1 MVWASLNIQGNKE
14 FIKSIGV
21 LALPTV
27 QFYAGQGLRVDTFPC
42 GPSKVPI
49 LKKKLVQFVNE
60 HVDAKTRQL
69 KQSVATD
76 DEEEEKDPAQEAQS
90 TTTTTRTTVGGS
102 SVNATLMYPSAT
114 TPQEGEET
122 VQEVIERE
130 KNTLKGIKYISD
142 LLESEFE
149 AVIAKANLLTFE
161 AGSVVMREGN
171 PGRTFY
177 MLLDGEVEICQRTSF
192 EDPLTTHP
200 SYLGM
205 GINQYSTKGDY
216 FGERSLITGEV
227 RAASIRAITRTT
239 CLSFDK
245 ADFPVTSVL
254 SGSDSTSGSR
264 LINKEKAIEE
274 VNEKYGVDGIEQF
287 KIVTMYNDTR
297 SASQVRGSVNT
308 PNNIAGVDDDAEMEA
323 VERDRSDDDS
333 DDPIEAG
340 AAGAVDNAGVM
351 DPSEL
356 GVGTETMVP
365 LLMRLKLIRSITRCF
380 DYTQKFNLKF
390 GDPGSRRRR
399 NILLQTLSPM
409 QRTYIDDAFMLID
422 EDQTELISLV
432 EIKRI
437 VDSIGVASEIGLD
450 SDDKILDMIVEDDS
464 AVTATEETTTT
475 APGNYAPWQ
484 KDTSKS
490 TMNSAQYTKMITK
503 EDFYGLMAESETY
516 QLFLDTF
523 VMLDH
528 NDSGFVRAKDLDRI
542 LCGVRDLITED
553 KKSIIDVEDDDMMV
567 DYEQFSRMLV
577 GTPLRTWRGMEQKS
591 K

>member
-1 MVWASLNIQGNKE
+1 LNIQGNKD

-69 KQSVATD
+69 KPSVVTTED
-76 DEEEEKDPAQEAQS
+76 DNAEEKDPAQAAQS
-90 TTTTTRTTVGGS
+90 TTTTTTTRTTTVVGGS

-114 TPQEGEET
+114 TPQEGEDT

-149 AVIAKANLLTFE
+149 ALIAKANLLTFE

-171 PGRTFY
+171 PGQTFY
-177 MLLDGEVEICQRTSF
+177 MLLAGEVEICQRTSF

-245 ADFPVTSVL
+245 EDFPVTSVL

-323 VERDRSDDDS
+323 VERDSSDDDG
-333 DDPIEAG
+333 DDPSEAG
-340 AAGAVDNAGVM
+340 AAAGAVDNAGVM

-464 AVTATEETTTT
+464 AVTATETTTT
-475 APGNYAPWQ
+475 TTTTVPGNYAPWQ
-484 KDTSKS
+484 KDTNKS
-490 TMNSAQYTKMITK
+490 AMNSAQYTKMITK

-577 GTPLRTWRGMEQKS
+577 GTPLRT
-591 K
+591 